1 MRISINEDYIRVRP
15 GNPKRSH
22 REAMQILKDGGFD
35 TLDFGMFCNGG
46 DFLYDGKEDHIA
58 YASSIRE
65 CAEGIGLQINQTH
78 VPFYEV
84 LPMPEGYVEK
94 LIRCVE
100 SSAVMGADYVV
111 VHADTW
117 YEPQYVQWDY
127 DTVLNTIYDVFAPI
141 VETAEKRGVKIAM
154 ETLFEVRGSLYHRT
168 RFCSLIEELDDI
180 VGKFNCDTVGVCWD
194 FGHANMAYGKQQF
207 QAMRKMK
214 SKLIATHVHD
224 NICKYDN
231 HNLPYMGNINWAEGL
246 QTMADLGYE
255 GDLTL
260 EVGYG
265 GMPDEL
271 VLDYVKYAHKT
282 AEHMAAQ
289 FAAFKK

>member
-1 MRISINEDYIRVRP
+1 MRISINEDYIRLRP
-15 GNPKRSH
+15 GAPKRSQK
-22 REAMQILKDGGFD
+22 ESLQILKDCGFD
-35 TLDFGMFCNGG
+35 TADFGMFCNGG
-46 DFLYDGKEDHIA
+46 DFQYDGKEDHIA
-58 YASSIRE
+58 WASMMREYADRIGIR
-65 CAEGIGLQINQTH
+65 INQSH

-84 LPMPEGYVEK
+84 KPMPEGYVEK

-100 SSAVMGADYVV
+100 SSAVLGADCVV

-141 VETAEKRGVKIAM
+141 VETAEKVGVKIAM

-224 NICKYDN
+224 NIAKYDN

-265 GMPDEL
+265 GFPDDL
-271 VLDYVKYAHKT
+271 VKDYVKYAHRT
-282 AEHMAAQ
+282 AEYMVEQ
-289 FAAFKK
+289 FESFK

>member
-117 YEPQYVQWDY
+117 YEPQYVQ
-127 DTVLNTIYDVFAPI
+127 
-141 VETAEKRGVKIAM
+141 
-154 ETLFEVRGSLYHRT
+154 
-168 RFCSLIEELDDI
+168 
-180 VGKFNCDTVGVCWD
+180 
-194 FGHANMAYGKQQF
+194 
-207 QAMRKMK
+207 
-214 SKLIATHVHD
+214 
-224 NICKYDN
+224 
-231 HNLPYMGNINWAEGL
+231 
-246 QTMADLGYE
+246 
-255 GDLTL
+255 
-260 EVGYG
+260 
-265 GMPDEL
+265 
-271 VLDYVKYAHKT
+271 
-282 AEHMAAQ
+282 
-289 FAAFKK
+289 